1 MSCFKDAECQFY
13 EKCGNLWEGPCPGGV
28 CELAPW
34 FISVF
39 IWTII
44 GTLCGI
50 VLCFRCKFCLFHKLY
65 FKEDRRNLL
74 PFMGHSSEYRSDP
87 RMSST
92 FPDIVLARSLS
103 QQADRYV

>member
-50 VLCFRCKFCLFHKLY
+50 VLCFRCKLY
-65 FKEDRRNLL
+65 ERKQKIRRNI
-74 PFMGHSSEYRSDP
+74 SRN
-87 RMSST
+87 RK
-92 FPDIVLARSLS
+92 VLHIIKSI
-103 QQADRYV
+103 